1 MSQNKPQFDLVED
14 ETIKGLIIITLN
26 VQIIQNLKKLI
37 NL

>member
-37 NL
+37 DL